1 MIFMVLPNNNLFTQ
15 YSHSGTRRSIR
26 WSVTHE
32 EALLKGTEVCV
43 VMLLFSNGKNG
54 IKTRG

>member
-1 MIFMVLPNNNLFTQ
+1 MVYLVIPDNNLITQ
-15 YSHSGTRRSIR
+15 NSHSGTRRSIR

-32 EALLKGTEVCV
+32 EALLKGTKVCV